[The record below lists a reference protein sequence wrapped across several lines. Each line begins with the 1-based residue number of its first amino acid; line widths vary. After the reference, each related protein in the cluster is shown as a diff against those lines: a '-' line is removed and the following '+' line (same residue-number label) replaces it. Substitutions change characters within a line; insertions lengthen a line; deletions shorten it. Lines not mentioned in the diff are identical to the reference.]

1 MRNRRPVAF
10 RGRWLVLAASTFVTL
25 AAAPVL
31 AADYWVSTTGNDSAP
46 GTSAAPWRTL
56 QHAAAQVAPGDVV
69 HVLPGTYAGFQ
80 VTTSGTPSARIVF
93 RADGDVLLNAPNP
106 STPDIVNLEGASYVT
121 VEGFR
126 VEDAPRIGI
135 RAVQA
140 TGVVIRGN
148 TVARSGLTGIL
159 TGWTPGVRI
168 ENNVCSTSIQ
178 EHGIYVSNS
187 DTPADD
193 PVIRGNEVFGNAK
206 NGIQVNGDCWE
217 GGDGVIEGAVID
229 ANLVHDNTWKG
240 LSLISMQGSVV
251 QNNVVW
257 NNGLSAGA
265 GGIHLAD
272 QVGPSCGLPSSQNV
286 VVNNTVVEPR
296 IACIRMTDGST
307 GNVVFNNVCV
317 ASSVGNAIV
326 DEVGGNLVDASS
338 NVVRAST
345 AGLFVDAT
353 AADFHPAAGG
363 PLVDAGVASYQGQS
377 APVIDAAGQ
386 PRPAGG
392 WDAGAYE
399 DGSAGAPDTT
409 PPTVAITSPA
419 DGTSLTAPVT
429 LAAAASD
436 DRGVTGVQFRLDG
449 APFGV
454 ELTSP
459 PWAVVLDPSGL
470 GGGTHTVQAEARDA
484 AGNRATSAT
493 VAFDVPLSTGGI
505 PATHPRLWLHTA
517 RLAKLRQRA
526 CFDDAGNPIPG
537 CTRTAFADIFLNFI
551 ATSTKADA
559 WHYALAWQVTG
570 DAQYATKAIEMVD
583 QQVACDYTCIANANN
598 KFLYVRDF
606 MRNAC
611 LVYDWCYDRL
621 TPQQRA
627 TWIDYMNRMIFIT
640 WNDNAEANA
649 IFDTGDWATSNP
661 KQNYF
666 YNYLLATTYV
676 ALATWGENPGT
687 FTANGQTHTLYLLM
701 DSRDNASPR
710 YTDIF
715 EFLMAKLTQQALPTL
730 DTRGKGGGWLEGE
743 NYGRAMKRHL
753 FEAFTL
759 LAETAGIDY
768 FHDPAH
774 PFAREAVRYQL
785 MTVQPGGKI
794 LYPGGDA
801 SQEPTLRTNP
811 YDRHMML
818 LLAGGLAGT
827 VESQYAQYWCNH
839 VLTQMQGISDMIP
852 VDFFLH
858 DPDLPERDF
867 SELPTRYFSEGMDW
881 VHSRSDWSDN
891 AIAVTFTSTDRVQGH
906 QHRDQN
912 HFVIYIGGS
921 ADPVDGWILT
931 DTQPY
936 SSTLPRSSDW
946 HNTILVGGT
955 SQRFGAGTGD
965 MIRYEAAPTYTYA
978 VGDASDAY
986 YTNPGNYGS
995 GDQKMVDVFQR
1006 ELVHILPGYVVA
1018 YDRVTLAPGFE
1029 QQPVEVL
1036 FHYPRVRPAMTG
1048 NVVTV
1053 TNDQGRLFHTV
1064 LLPAS
1069 PSITWQDE
1077 NALAGADRMETWRM
1091 VIRDAV
1097 TSPSYRFL
1105 NVWQATRPTTAT
1117 PVAVERVESQDGQM
1131 VGAVIRD
1138 PSEEQVVMFSKDP
1151 RGAPPAGD
1159 IIYQVGL
1166 RRGARQ
1172 HLFDLVPGLGYAIE
1186 VARAGDPDEPAEATA
1201 PTGGRTAWRVRVR
1214 RGGPHVASAAGSL
1227 VFTLDEILAR
1237 PRPLALR

>member
-1 MRNRRPVAF
+1 MRNRFP
-10 RGRWLVLAASTFVTL
+10 LAIRAALGVIAL
-25 AAAPVL
+25 AIAPVSAT
-31 AADYWVSTTGNDSAP
+31 AADYWVSTTGSDAAAGSAQ
-46 GTSAAPWRTL
+46 APWRTL
-56 QHAAAQVAPGDVV
+56 QHAASQVTPGDVV
-69 HVLPGTYAGFQ
+69 HVQPGTYAGFQ
-80 VTTSGTPSARIVF
+80 VTTSGTALSPIVF
-93 RADGDVLLNAPNP
+93 RAEGDVLLNQPNP
-106 STPDIVNLEGASYVT
+106 STPDIVNIEGASYVT

-168 ENNVCSTSIQ
+168 ENNVCSASIQ

-187 DTPADD
+187 ATSADD

-217 GGDGVIEGAVID
+217 GGDGIIEGALLD
-229 ANLVHDNTWKG
+229 GNLVHDNNWKG
-240 LSLISMQGSVV
+240 LSLISMQNSVV

-272 QVGPSCGLPSSQNV
+272 QVGPSCGKPSSSNL
-286 VVNNTVVEPR
+286 VVNNTIVEPR

-307 GNVVFNNVCV
+307 SNVVFNNVCV
-317 ASSVGNAIV
+317 ASSAGNAIV
-326 DEVGGNLVDASS
+326 DEVGGNAIDAAS
-338 NVVRAST
+338 NVVRTSS
-345 AGLFVDAT
+345 AGLFADAA
-353 AADFHPAAGG
+353 AADFHPAAGSAV
-363 PLVDAGVASYQGQS
+363 VDAGVAQYQGRT
-377 APVIDAAGQ
+377 APAVDADGNA
-386 PRPAGG
+386 RPQGG

-399 DGSAGAPDTT
+399 AGGSGAAPDTT
-409 PPTVAITSPA
+409 PPTVAVTSPA
-419 DGTSLTAPVT
+419 DGTTLTAPVT
-429 LAAAASD
+429 LSATASD
-436 DRGVTGVQFRLDG
+436 DRGVVGVQFFLDG
-449 APFGV
+449 NPFGT
-454 ELTSP
+454 ERTSA
-459 PWAVVLDPSGL
+459 PWAVVLDPAGL
-470 GGGTHTVQAEARDA
+470 GGGAHVVAAEARDA
-484 AGNRATSAT
+484 AGNRATSPTIT
-493 VAFDVPLSTGGI
+493 VNVPLATGGI
-505 PATHPRLWLHTA
+505 PATHPRLWLHTS
-517 RLAKLRQRA
+517 RLQKLRQRA

-559 WHYALAWQVTG
+559 WHYALAYQVTG
-570 DAQYATKAIEMVD
+570 DAQYATKAIQMVD

-606 MRNAC
+606 MRNVC
-611 LVYDWCYDRL
+611 LVYDWCYDLL
-621 TPQQRA
+621 TPQQRS
-627 TWIDYMNRMIFIT
+627 TWIDYMNRIMFIT

-687 FTANGQTHTLYLLM
+687 FTANGQTHQLYLLM
-701 DSRDNASPR
+701 DSRDNSSPR
-710 YTDIF
+710 YTDVY
-715 EFLMAKLTQQALPTL
+715 EFLMAKLTQQALPTI

-774 PFAREAVRYQL
+774 PFAREAVRYEL
-785 MTVQPGGKI
+785 ATVQPGGKI

-881 VHSRSDWSDN
+881 VHSRSDWTDN
-891 AIAVTFTSTDRVQGH
+891 AIAVTFTCTDRVQGH

-986 YTNPGNYGS
+986 WTNPGNYGS

-1018 YDRVTLAPGFE
+1018 YDRVTLAAGFE
-1029 QQPVEVL
+1029 QEPVDVL
-1036 FHYPRVRPAMTG
+1036 FHYPRTRPAMTG

-1064 LLPAS
+1064 LLPQS

-1077 NALAGADRMETWRM
+1077 NVLAGSDRMETWRM
-1091 VIRDAV
+1091 VIRDPVSA
-1097 TSPSYRFL
+1097 PSYRFL
-1105 NVWQATRPTTAT
+1105 NVWQATRPTTTT
-1117 PVAVERVESQDGQM
+1117 PVAVDLVNSEDGQM

-1159 IIYQVGL
+1159 VIYRVGM
-1166 RRGARQ
+1166 RTGARQ

-1186 VARAGDPDEPAEATA
+1186 VARDDDGRGEGREVALAAGAPATW
-1201 PTGGRTAWRVRVR
+1201 TVRVR
-1214 RGGPHVASAAGSL
+1214 PGGPHVASDAGSL

-1237 PRPLALR
+1237 ARPVAVR